1 MVIAKIVQNTA
12 VGWIFSGVCL
22 ANALIIINKRENE
35 ACSITDTQDKAKG
48 LRGKKQGKRSEE
60 RPT

>member
-48 LRGKKQGKRSEE
+48 LR
-60 RPT
+60 